1 MASRT
6 PEGKHTTRF
15 IVLKK
20 SENKGDTK
28 FVRSINIP
36 EYFETKQLA
45 LDAIAER
52 GVKNPTGTLV
62 YKVRQK

>member
-20 SENKGDTK
+20 SENNGDTK
-28 FVRSINIP
+28 FVRSVNIP
-36 EYFETKQLA
+36 EYFDTKELA
-45 LDAIAER
+45 LAAIAVRRSE
-52 GVKNPTGTLV
+52 NPTTQ

>member
-1 MASRT
+1 MQSRT

-20 SENKGDTK
+20 SGTNGDTT
-28 FVRSINIP
+28 FVRSTNIP
-36 EYFETKQLA
+36 EAFETKELA
-45 LDAIAER
+45 QAAIEAR
-52 GVKNPTGTLV
+52 GSNLPTTQ